1 MRRTSGSGGAPAR
14 GRWSSG
20 SQGRPSRG
28 GPAHR
33 REARGR
39 RNRSGTGTWV
49 RRSGRQSGPGA
60 GWASPRSRRQPGQ
73 RTRWPGWPGRH
84 PAARGEK
91 GRGGVVG
98 QAQAVLAGVRG
109 WPRSARRR
117 RRRGGARG
125 GDAASR
131 AVSALSSLGS
141 PKKRSRSGPVLAL
154 LAAAGAGVA
163 ALANRD
169 KLRGARGGSSDG
181 EAPPQLAEV
190 PAPEPSVE
198 TSKQSTPGPNR
209 PQAGPTVT

>member
-1 MRRTSGSGGAPAR
+1 MPRTTRNAGAPAR
-14 GRWSSG
+14 ARWSSG

-28 GPAHR
+28 GPAR
-33 REARGR
+33 RRQARGR

-49 RRSGRQSGPGA
+49 RRSGRQSGRGA
-60 GWASPRSRRQPGQ
+60 RWASPSRRDPGQ

-98 QAQAVLAGVRG
+98 QAQGVLAGVRG
-109 WPRSARRR
+109 WPRSARRE
-117 RRRGGARG
+117 RRRGGAGDG
-125 GDAASR
+125 GAVSR
-131 AVSALSSLGS
+131 AVSALSALGS

-181 EAPPQLAEV
+181 EGPPQPAEV

-198 TSKQSTPGPNR
+198 ASKQSTPGTNR
-209 PQAGPTVT
+209 PQAGPTVA